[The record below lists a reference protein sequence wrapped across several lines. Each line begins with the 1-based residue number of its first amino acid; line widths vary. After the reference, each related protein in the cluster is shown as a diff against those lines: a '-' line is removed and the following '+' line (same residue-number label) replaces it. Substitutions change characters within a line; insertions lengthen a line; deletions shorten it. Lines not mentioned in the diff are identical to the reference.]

1 MRKCGVML
9 KEPGENES
17 HNGSSDATL
26 LNIMK
31 VKSTV
36 KSYALI
42 ISVSDYPHLWKPKLQ
57 AAEVDYNNLKD
68 FFSGNQE
75 FDVVVGLRDAMV
87 SEHNIRFI
95 LRNLIGKDAG
105 ILKNSR
111 LVVAITGHGFD
122 DKDGSYL
129 ALSATDTF
137 PNDEDEGKSVS
148 LKSVREMLN
157 EIQGNFFH
165 VLLLVNVCKGAD
177 LFGATLAGENEDV
190 PSRRSVRAVTA
201 GYYGDDVYASPDHD
215 PAGSLFFDTI
225 IYGVES
231 GEADPG
237 ELQVWTDAQ
246 GKETFK
252 GFVRL
257 GALETYLTTR
267 MERLNAADPSKY
279 SDPLKGSILD
289 FARGIPLMGPEAA
302 TGGAFFVVPLTTTI
316 SKEGGGESVTKVGKD
331 SGAYAIPAGPI
342 SALNGRPDIKVFNP
356 IDQYPVRGLN
366 VSSSHGE
373 PLSVICTAFGRVDF
387 IYARA
392 ANGVTGE
399 IDSQFGANWQKYSGV
414 ARGAY
419 FVLSYC
425 RPLADQLSVL
435 RQAVPLDSTALPLAV
450 DAEFRSSLSKPGPFG
465 DELKCGAA
473 KGDSGRKEWIAS
485 FADAAGQMYRKTPV
499 IYGNAEVFAGESSE
513 RLDRFSIWFA
523 DDSKDGLRT
532 HLPGRNPWTIWQ
544 YAPNGYLQ
552 GTKTEAGPSVFFG
565 TPQQFEAF
573 ARGDRNEALAAA
585 TADSAIA
592 KNSNQGTADGVSDWK
607 IPTGNL
613 ANTRYSELTQINT
626 ENVHKLAAAWT
637 FSTGV
642 LRGHEGGPLVIGDV
656 MYLHAPFPNTVFALD
671 LNNDGKIFW
680 KYEPKQDPNVIPVM
694 CCDTVNRGV
703 SLMPTARF
711 FSIRRT
717 PRSSR
722 STPRP
727 ARSCGP

>member
-316 SKEGGGESVTKVGKD
+316 SKEGGGEFVTKVGKD
-331 SGAYAIPAGPI
+331 FGAYAIPAGPI

-523 DDSKDGLRT
+523 DDSQGWTENSPARTQSLDDLAIRAERLSARHEDRGRPERVLRNAT
-532 HLPGRNPWTIWQ
+532 AIRGFC
-544 YAPNGYLQ
+544 
-552 GTKTEAGPSVFFG
+552 AGGSERSAG
-565 TPQQFEAF
+565 C
-573 ARGDRNEALAAA
+573 GDR
-585 TADSAIA
+585 
-592 KNSNQGTADGVSDWK
+592 
-607 IPTGNL
+607 
-613 ANTRYSELTQINT
+613 R
-626 ENVHKLAAAWT
+626 
-637 FSTGV
+637 
-642 LRGHEGGPLVIGDV
+642 
-656 MYLHAPFPNTVFALD
+656 
-671 LNNDGKIFW
+671 
-680 KYEPKQDPNVIPVM
+680 
-694 CCDTVNRGV
+694 
-703 SLMPTARF
+703 
-711 FSIRRT
+711 
-717 PRSSR
+717 
-722 STPRP
+722 
-727 ARSCGP
+727 